1 MKEFTTGTLYGVG
14 VGPGDPELITIK
26 AIRVLKSVPVI
37 AWPAPLKGAS
47 LARKIASPHIPDGLI
62 EIPIRMPLQVQSF
75 PSEIVYAKASK
86 KIMSYLEGGRDVAV
100 ICEGDPFLY
109 GSFIYLFGR
118 MADLF
123 PTIVV
128 PGITSITAAAAA
140 LHNPLAAKSDTLI
153 VLPAPLEEDIL
164 EKRISESEAVAIIK
178 IGRNLG
184 KIQRILDR
192 LGLLKNSRYI
202 EYATMCHQRILSL
215 EDVEEDR
222 APYLSIVLVHQRKD
236 AWR

>member
-1 MKEFTTGTLYGVG
+1 MKKHKTGTLYGVG
-14 VGPGDPELITIK
+14 VGPGDPELITLK
-26 AIRVLKSVPVI
+26 AIRVLKSVPII
-37 AWPAPLKGAS
+37 AWPAPLSGES

-75 PSEIVYAKASK
+75 PSEIVYAKVTK
-86 KIMSYLEGGRDVAV
+86 IIMSYLEGGRDVAV

-164 EKRISESEAVAIIK
+164 EKRIAESEAVAIIK
-178 IGRNLG
+178 IGRNLV

-192 LGLLKNSRYI
+192 LGLLKNARYI
-202 EYATMCHQRILSL
+202 EYATMCDQRILSL
-215 EDVEEDR
+215 EDLEGDR